1 MNIPTTLK
9 DARAAAEYVLYV
21 HHTNETR
28 KHALT
33 AKPRP
38 IEGTVLAAVI
48 MAQSIVPIEEQTR
61 IKRTS
66 RARHAPPTART
77 VPGHNLLNP
86 IVQFRF
92 TKRRMEGWSRDL

>member
-61 IKRTS
+61 IKE
-66 RARHAPPTART
+66 RAERDMHRQL
-77 VPGHNLLNP
+77 HE
-86 IVQFRF
+86 QFQAII
-92 TKRRMEGWSRDL
+92 S